1 LTEQVAKAKDEV
13 EKITKER
20 DGLLQTVSTLHKKL
34 QQTDNSTDLTNKS
47 TQNVHQFIFKA
58 SEADEEPDDDEE
70 ERASKNREA
79 YLNVMVRGK
88 KEKKLC
94 FVAKFILY
102 SC

>member
-1 LTEQVAKAKDEV
+1 LTEQVAKAKDDV
-13 EKITKER
+13 EKMTKER

-34 QQTDNSTDLTNKS
+34 QQTDNSTDLTNSS
-47 TQNVHQFIFKA
+47 TQNVNQLIFKA
-58 SEADEEPDDDEE
+58 SEEEEPDNDEE

-94 FVAKFILY
+94 FVAKFILC